1 MTGLRNSIRNNLLI
15 AFSGGETSAY
25 MTKYILEN
33 KLKEFDDVVVLFANT
48 GQENEKTLDFV
59 NKCDV
64 EFGFNV
70 VWLEC
75 LVHEK
80 KGVGTTY
87 KVVDYVKANR
97 DGKPFEEVIRKYG
110 IPNQTHPI
118 CTRELKLRPI
128 QAYVKDLGWRKRDY
142 KTALGIRYDEVE
154 RVSSNMERD
163 RIVYPLIDWSPTTK
177 SDIKAWWKNQAFTLG
192 LAEHQGNCTWC
203 WKKSK
208 RKLLT
213 LLQESPEI
221 FDFPSRMEEQY
232 SNVELGKAERR
243 VFFRGDMSV
252 KDLIEEAKRPFKLYH
267 DPYYTY
273 DEDLDSSNGCS
284 ESCEVFPT
292 K

>member
-1 MTGLRNSIRNNLLI
+1 MKGRNNLLI

-33 KLKEFDDVVVLFANT
+33 KLKDFDEVVVLFANT
-48 GQENEKTLDFV
+48 GQENEKTLNFV
-59 NKCDV
+59 NKCDI
-64 EFGFNV
+64 EFGFKV

-87 KVVDYVKANR
+87 KVVDYTNAAR
-97 DGKPFEEVIRKYG
+97 DGQPFEEVIRKYG

-128 QAYVKDLGWRKRDY
+128 QAYVKDLGWKKRDY

-154 RVSSNMERD
+154 RISSNMEKD
-163 RIVYPLIDWSPTTK
+163 RIVYPLIDWTPTTK
-177 SDIKAWWKNQAFTLG
+177 ADIKAWWKDQSFTLG
-192 LAEHQGNCTWC
+192 LAEHQGNCMWC

-221 FDFPSRMEEQY
+221 FEFPSRMEEEY
-232 SNVELGKAERR
+232 SNIELGMAEKR
-243 VFFRGDMSV
+243 VFFRGGMSV
-252 KDLIEEAKRPFKLYH
+252 KDLIEEVKKPFKPYY
-267 DPYYTY
+267 DPYYAY
-273 DEDLDSSNGCS
+273 DEDLDASNGCS